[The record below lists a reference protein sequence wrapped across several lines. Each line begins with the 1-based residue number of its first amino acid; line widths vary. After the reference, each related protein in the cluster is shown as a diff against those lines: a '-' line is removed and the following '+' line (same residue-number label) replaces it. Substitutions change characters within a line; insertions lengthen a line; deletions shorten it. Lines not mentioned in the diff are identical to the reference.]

1 MDQAIF
7 GDDLFTMD
15 GDGNDISVEVLRTV
29 CNDYAGLNPLYGES
43 LQSSSPADVSFWP
56 THPFVDRLLQWKQIH
71 TGFGDEHCRLS

>member
-29 CNDYAGLNPLYGES
+29 CNDYAGLNPL
-43 LQSSSPADVSFWP
+43 PP
-56 THPFVDRLLQWKQIH
+56 TTNSWELPFS
-71 TGFGDEHCRLS
+71 E